1 MANCHLNFCRSFSVM
16 RRALFWLPVALG
28 VIFMLLLA
36 YHRRDV
42 ALHAKNDFVTFYAG
56 AKLAGTPDL
65 YSRTAN
71 LELNTSL
78 VGNDMNVMYIRPP
91 FYAAILK
98 PLSWLPFLTAYAV
111 FTCLSLACYIWFVV
125 RFSKECSALPFLA
138 AISIPFLA
146 SLLAGQDASF
156 MMAILGGSILLTRQ
170 KKDFLAGLVLSLCAY
185 KFHIFLFIPLLLLLK
200 KRWLTLG
207 GGLCG
212 TLALT
217 ALGIIVNGPGSIP
230 QWIHVLRNPWINPDA
245 RGMPN
250 IHGLVTILNGDMR
263 LEAVLIATVFLGF
276 LWMTLRNDNYEL
288 LFAACLI
295 CGLLVSY
302 HSMIDDDLILFPVM
316 ILVLRSSE
324 LVPLRAS
331 TALILT
337 PIPYFLVLAGPPYSA
352 IMPVALGVMLAGMFW
367 SAGTPS
373 PLGLGRQM
381 VGDVV

>member
-1 MANCHLNFCRSFSVM
+1 M
-16 RRALFWLPVALG
+16 RRVLFWLPVALG
-28 VIFMLLLA
+28 VIFLLLLG

-42 ALHAKNDFVTFYAG
+42 ALHARNDFVTFYAG

-111 FTCLSLACYIWFVV
+111 FTCFSLACYIWFVV

-138 AISIPFLA
+138 AISVPFLA
-146 SLLAGQDASF
+146 GLLAGQDASF
-156 MMAILGGSILLTRQ
+156 MMAILGASILLTRQ
-170 KKDFLAGLVLSLCAY
+170 RKDFLAGLVLSLCAY
-185 KFHIFLFIPLLLLLK
+185 KFHIFLFIPVFLLLK

-217 ALGIIVNGPGSIP
+217 ALGIIVNGPASLGE
-230 QWIHVLRNPWINPDA
+230 WIHVLRNPWINPDA
-245 RGMPN
+245 SGMPN
-250 IHGLVTILNGDMR
+250 IHGVVTILNGDMR
-263 LEAVLIATVFLGF
+263 LEAVLIAAVFFGF
-276 LWMTLRNDNYEL
+276 LWMTLRTDNYEL

-324 LVPLRAS
+324 LVPLRGS
-331 TALILT
+331 MALILT
-337 PIPYFLVLAGPPYSA
+337 PIPYFLVLAGPPYTA
-352 IMPVALGVMLAGMFW
+352 ILPVALVLILAGMFW

-373 PLGLGRQM
+373 PLRPGNQM